1 MPPVRILFV
10 DDEEAIRIT
19 LSAVLSKHG
28 YQVDVA
34 ATVSEA
40 LSRIASDRFDVLIAD
55 LNVGQPGDGFTVVSA
70 MRRTQPDCVTFIL
83 TGYPVFETALEAI
96 RSQVDDYLVKP
107 ANIKSLIGSIE
118 DKLKDRKPRQ
128 TLPPKRVAIFL
139 RENIEEIA
147 SKVLEKMKADPQLE
161 RLRLSDSRRV
171 DHIPKMLG
179 AIADSLESNHG
190 KITED
195 ILSAAAQHGKLRRKQ
210 GYSIPMM
217 VEDACAVD
225 DAIYEI
231 VQNNLLYLN
240 VSHLIPDLRAVNGIL
255 EKQLKES
262 LKAYTSKQ
270 REAA

>member
-1 MPPVRILFV
+1 
-10 DDEEAIRIT
+10 
-19 LSAVLSKHG
+19 
-28 YQVDVA
+28 
-34 ATVSEA
+34 
-40 LSRIASDRFDVLIAD
+40 
-55 LNVGQPGDGFTVVSA
+55 
-70 MRRTQPDCVTFIL
+70 
-83 TGYPVFETALEAI
+83 
-96 RSQVDDYLVKP
+96 
-107 ANIKSLIGSIE
+107 
-118 DKLKDRKPRQ
+118 
-128 TLPPKRVAIFL
+128 
-139 RENIEEIA
+139 
-147 SKVLEKMKADPQLE
+147 
-161 RLRLSDSRRV
+161 
-171 DHIPKMLG
+171 MLG

>member
-1 MPPVRILFV
+1 MPGVRILFV

-40 LSRIASDRFDVLIAD
+40 LNRITSDRFDVLIAD

-83 TGYPVFETALEAI
+83 TGYPAFETALEAI

-107 ANIKSLIGSIE
+107 ANIKNLVGSIE
-118 DKLKDRKPRQ
+118 NKLKDRKPRQ
-128 TLPPKRVAIFL
+128 TLPPKRIANLL
-139 RENIEEIA
+139 RENIQEIA
-147 SKVLEKMKADPQLE
+147 SKVLEGMKADPQLGQ
-161 RLRLSDSRRV
+161 LRLSDTQRV
-171 DHIPKMLG
+171 DHIPKMIG

-190 KITED
+190 KISENS
-195 ILSAAAQHGKLRRKQ
+195 LRAAAEHGKLRRKQ

-217 VEDACAVD
+217 VEDTHAVD
-225 DAIYEI
+225 DAIHEI
-231 VQNNLLYLN
+231 VQNNLLFLDL
-240 VSHLIPDLRAVNGIL
+240 SHLIPGLRAVNGIL
-255 EKQLKES
+255 EMQLKES

-270 REAA
+270 DEAA